1 MLVINCQT
9 KVILQEKQNERFL
22 KMINFK
28 LMSENVWQSRS
39 IHLHSDLS
47 WSIYKE
53 HLNLDRIYSSYEVE

>member
-1 MLVINCQT
+1 MISMRICFT
-9 KVILQEKQNERFL
+9 GKENERFL

-28 LMSENVWQSRS
+28 SMSENVWQSRS
-39 IHLHSDLS
+39 IQLHPDLS